1 MMMRMRMNHPLDFVW
16 VAPTISL
23 LATLGLSEVRRVPC
37 SGNTAPSSADAD
49 RVKLRRWQVHRRMG
63 PSWMM
68 VPEIGCLEAVDVNP

>member
-1 MMMRMRMNHPLDFVW
+1 MMMMMMMMMRMRMNHPLDFFW

-49 RVKLRRWQVHRRMG
+49 RVKLRVAG
-63 PSWMM
+63 PQENGSKLDDG
-68 VPEIGCLEAVDVNP
+68 P